1 MIDFKEV
8 MKMFDK
14 ENYDDAYVDALI
26 EGLEKLSSNAELQ
39 AAIRKTFRRDVD
51 IFENS
56 LNDNDIVDM
65 KGGE

>member
-39 AAIRKTFRRDVD
+39 AAIRKTFSRDVD

>member
-1 MIDFKEV
+1 
-8 MKMFDK
+8 MFDK